1 MWLRTNLLIGVA
13 VEGVLVLERYLSR
26 SVYVQRRF
34 VKSLAAFREG
44 NGGGKVDRR
53 VSGLLQGIAS
63 RESWI
68 ISRELSALFGS
79 SAILAREY
87 PMLLRESCNAML
99 ECNLAFLHEAY
110 KVSGWTLVFREDII
124 VWVSG
129 WQAKRIPL
137 GS

>member
-1 MWLRTNLLIGVA
+1 MWLRTSLLIGVA

-26 SVYVQRRF
+26 SVYVQGWL
-34 VKSLAAFREG
+34 VKSLAAFVRGTGAERWVG
-44 NGGGKVDRR
+44 EWFVAR
-53 VSGLLQGIAS
+53 IAS

-68 ISRELSALFGS
+68 ISRELSALLRD

-87 PMLLRESCNAML
+87 PMLLRESCDAML
-99 ECNLAFLHEAY
+99 ECNLAFCNEAY
-110 KVSGWTLVFREDII
+110 KVSWWTLVFREDII